1 MRMTMTGR
9 ATVDDG
15 GVAVLHRSGPAA
27 RLRPVPGVRETVDVA
42 AGRDGAVTHPE
53 APAGPMK
60 LDRYLVISA
69 GGEARVVTRLP
80 ALRLDEF
87 CYRLTIDIPAGWG
100 SVLGEIN
107 VRLPDPNPT
116 VDLDAVEP
124 EEECEE

>member
-1 MRMTMTGR
+1 
-9 ATVDDG
+9 
-15 GVAVLHRSGPAA
+15 
-27 RLRPVPGVRETVDVA
+27 
-42 AGRDGAVTHPE
+42 
-53 APAGPMK
+53 MK